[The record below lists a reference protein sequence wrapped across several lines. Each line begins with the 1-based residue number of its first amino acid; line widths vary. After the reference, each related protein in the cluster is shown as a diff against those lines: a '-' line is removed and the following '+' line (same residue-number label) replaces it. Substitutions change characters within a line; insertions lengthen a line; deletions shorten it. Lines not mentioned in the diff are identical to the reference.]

1 MRIALLA
8 TLFILCV
15 ISAIWAYHM
24 NYETRA
30 KKKQILD
37 ITKKI
42 NFTLN
47 RIELLRAEWAFL
59 NSPERLSK
67 LVDENFLNLNLIPI
81 SKKNIFYDIKAL
93 ENLDEKQNDQ

>member
-1 MRIALLA
+1 MRIVLLA
-8 TLFILCV
+8 SFFILCV
-15 ISAIWAYHM
+15 ISAIWAYQM

-47 RIELLRAEWAFL
+47 RIELLKAEWAFL

-81 SKKNIFYDIKAL
+81 SKKNIVYDIKAL
-93 ENLDEKQNDQ
+93 KNLDEKQNDQ

>member
-1 MRIALLA
+1 MRIALLII
-8 TLFILCV
+8 LFIFCV
-15 ISAIWAYHM
+15 ISAIWAYQM

-30 KKKQILD
+30 KKKQILEV
-37 ITKKI
+37 TKKI

-59 NSPERLSK
+59 NSPERLSR

-81 SKKNIFYDIKAL
+81 SKKNIISDVKDL
-93 ENLDEKQNDQ
+93 ENLNENQND